1 MHLFSDIGPI
11 CQYKLIF
18 LDNTVGSTLLPSA
31 DFVDNVIISYYL
43 NNASSSIVLTM
54 YLLCI
59 YLLLLSGSATQHSSG
74 QSPHF
79 LGYTLSTKHN
89 EPWLSACILIV
100 MRETFSKYNNHLCA
114 INMTD
119 RLCITLYGKIRK
131 NIQVISKSLNGVIS
145 LQHY

>member
-1 MHLFSDIGPI
+1 
-11 CQYKLIF
+11 
-18 LDNTVGSTLLPSA
+18 
-31 DFVDNVIISYYL
+31 
-43 NNASSSIVLTM
+43 M

-59 YLLLLSGSATQHSSG
+59 YLLLLSGSATQHISG

-119 RLCITLYGKIRK
+119 RLCIALYGKIR
-131 NIQVISKSLNGVIS
+131 NLNCHAVLEIINVITVRKSLEKVVTFWLFGRKFKFLNFYKITHFHWAKITFWCPLHFHKQFTVS
-145 LQHY
+145 